1 MLSLFTPRRRVWLR
15 TWTEMVDGEPRTVV
29 SAAGLARTDDAG
41 LPGEVDA
48 MLDAA
53 SAAIPPPGATTNDSE
68 GADR

>member
-1 MLSLFTPRRRVWLR
+1 MPAGRNCRALLHAAARARRPAAEVAR
-15 TWTEMVDGEPRTVV
+15 DGEI
-29 SAAGLARTDDAG
+29 ARTDDAG

-53 SAAIPPPGATTNDSE
+53 SAAIPPPWATTNDSE